1 MTTGAGPEPIAD
13 LRPLWRSKDQ
23 KAWYWYDWANSAFY
37 TTVLSVLFAPYMI
50 TVAGKAAG
58 CVDPDETCSKTV
70 SVLGLDLAA
79 GSLPFYLTSFAT
91 IASAFVLPVVGAFV
105 DRSHRKKWH
114 MGVLRLGRRV
124 LLRAAVLHA
133 GRELAARRRVDRDRE
148 HPRRLL
154 AGQLLRDPRRHLDRG
169 RARPRLLARLGV
181 RLPRR
186 RTAAGPQ
193 PRRLPRP
200 RHGRAGRG
208 HGRPDLAAVG
218 GRLVGRL
225 HDHPDGPPAQLRP
238 AQHGRGPRA
247 ASSSEASA
255 SSSRP

>member
-114 MGVLRLGRRV
+114 MGI
-124 LLRAAVLHA
+124 
-133 GRELAARRRVDRDRE
+133 
-148 HPRRLL
+148 
-154 AGQLLRDPRRHLDRG
+154 
-169 RARPRLLARLGV
+169 
-181 RLPRR
+181 
-186 RTAAGPQ
+186 
-193 PRRLPRP
+193 
-200 RHGRAGRG
+200 
-208 HGRPDLAAVG
+208 
-218 GRLVGRL
+218 
-225 HDHPDGPPAQLRP
+225 
-238 AQHGRGPRA
+238 
-247 ASSSEASA
+247 
-255 SSSRP
+255 